1 MPAVLLGLE
10 VTLIIP
16 IGPRGPNGV
25 ALSGIGVQDLL
36 NFEFRPKNSKNS
48 MYSTQ
53 NTYFK
58 RAWPYIKVVSH
69 SLDSGIK

>member
-1 MPAVLLGLE
+1 MPAVFLGPE
-10 VTLIIP
+10 VVLNMP
-16 IGPRGPNGV
+16 VGPRGPEGV

-36 NFEFRPKNSKNS
+36 NFEFRPKNSIDL

-69 SLDSGIK
+69 PSDSGTK

>member
-1 MPAVLLGLE
+1 MPAVLLDPEGPLNMP
-10 VTLIIP
+10 V
-16 IGPRGPNGV
+16 GPRGPELV
-25 ALSGIGVQDLL
+25 AQSGIGVQDLL
-36 NFEFRPKNSKNS
+36 NFEFRPKNTKNS

-69 SLDSGIK
+69 PPDSGIK

>member
-1 MPAVLLGLE
+1 MPAVLLGPE
-10 VTLIIP
+10 VALNMP
-16 IGPRGPNGV
+16 LGPRGPEGV

-36 NFEFRPKNSKNS
+36 NFEIRPKNGKNS

-58 RAWPYIKVVSH
+58 KA
-69 SLDSGIK
+69 